1 MLLSIKKVVVSTH
14 VTYFTP
20 SRLHV
25 EQKSRLQQ
33 IVWQLKGFF
42 PKDLH
47 FISGQR
53 VLKTKIAENRKIHLK

>member
-20 SRLHV
+20 SRLLV

-33 IVWQLKGFF
+33 IVW
-42 PKDLH
+42 
-47 FISGQR
+47 
-53 VLKTKIAENRKIHLK
+53 

>member
-14 VTYFTP
+14 ATYFTP
-20 SRLHV
+20 SRLHD

-33 IVWQLKGFF
+33 MVWQLKGFF
-42 PKDLH
+42 PRIYTS
-47 FISGQR
+47 FQAR